1 MIQLASFTTDAA
13 MCTVKSSDNNA
24 LTKSLRSSCDR
35 CRAQKLRCVSS
46 SDPSGPCQRCLRGKE
61 PKSCT
66 FSRRGQTGKPAGSG
80 RGSDHRQDPQRETH
94 TSTKFIPGM
103 NTFTLSSLS
112 SPEPSSVE
120 KSRTETTTTTT
131 ASDKNRNLESDTFL
145 DSLWSDEYTTF
156 IDPALPS
163 HINTSPLVHGL
174 SHTEECDMYDSKKTT
189 GMQGD
194 PSFQLDL
201 AEFLDVQQMLATPP
215 YTSSGVDNYAN
226 MDMDVGILEEETP
239 GLLVDLSSLLGKL
252 ASYEKE
258 LAELY
263 GSTLD
268 NYPIGD
274 ALYLSQRFHAILI
287 NHGRVLTFDHVSD
300 TDMPTR
306 LLSLSCYIL
315 ITRIYR
321 TIFKY
326 LYTQLSQLPAAF
338 STQNLGASSCLMD
351 NNMNAYQGLRLGQL
365 QSISVGWEPA
375 MRIRKAMSVLLNSL
389 SHTETAL
396 GLPATVRTALHA
408 EKSQE
413 DTDTPT
419 TGSIPLFE
427 EGGVLAPLINGRLQ
441 KKLREHERDLRAKVE
456 DVDDLLDGLLVP
468 SR

>member
-1 MIQLASFTTDAA
+1 MIALASFPTDST
-13 MCTVKSSDNNA
+13 MCTVKPSDNNI

-66 FSRRGQTGKPAGSG
+66 FSRRGQTGKPPGSG

-94 TSTKFIPGM
+94 VSTKLLPGM

-120 KSRTETTTTTT
+120 KSCTETRTPS
-131 ASDKNRNLESDTFL
+131 SDKNQNLESEAFL

-156 IDPALPS
+156 IDPAMQS
-163 HINTSPLVHGL
+163 HINAAPLVHGL
-174 SHTEECDMYDSKKTT
+174 GHTEDCDMYDSKKTA

-215 YTSSGVDNYAN
+215 YTLSGVDNDAN
-226 MDMDVGILEEETP
+226 MDMGVGILEEETP
-239 GLLVDLSSLLGKL
+239 ACWGKM
-252 ASYEKE
+252 ANYEKE

-263 GSTLD
+263 GSNLD

-287 NHGRVLTFDHVSD
+287 DHGRVLTFDHVSD

-326 LYTQLSQLPAAF
+326 LYTQLSKLPTAF

-365 QSISVGWEPA
+365 QTISVGWEPA

-389 SHTETAL
+389 SHTETVL

-413 DTDTPT
+413 DTDTPM

-427 EGGVLAPLINGRLQ
+427 EGGVLAPLINGKLQ